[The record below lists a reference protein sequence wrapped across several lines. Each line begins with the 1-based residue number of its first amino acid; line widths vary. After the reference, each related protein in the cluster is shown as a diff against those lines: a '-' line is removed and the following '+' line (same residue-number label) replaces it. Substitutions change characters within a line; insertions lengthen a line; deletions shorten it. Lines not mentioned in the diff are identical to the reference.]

1 MDMLGGSPESACCL
15 TFTVYTFMARFRSR
29 FRLCGATIPVYTSRG
44 ADGLNAIGQTGILS
58 RAFGAAQARAPGGAP
73 KAGCRFP
80 NAVRRGE
87 LLVSGGDDRRGR
99 TRVAAATGAIAP
111 GASRSRRRDLR
122 IAALAWLRPVA
133 GPAA

>member
-15 TFTVYTFMARFRSR
+15 TFTVYTFRAQFRSR

-44 ADGLNAIGQTGILS
+44 AGGLNAIGQTGILS
-58 RAFGAAQARAPGGAP
+58 RAFGAAQARTRAEHP

-99 TRVAAATGAIAP
+99 TRVAA
-111 GASRSRRRDLR
+111 
-122 IAALAWLRPVA
+122 
-133 GPAA
+133 